1 MKNIH
6 SFQIDKE
13 DSRARLDV
21 FLASRLGLLSRAQIQ
36 KAIAGGNVHLNNLP
50 AKAGQRLREGD
61 RLVFEQPPVAS
72 YDVEPENIPL
82 NVVYEDAFL
91 LVIDKPAGLVVHP
104 AAGNYQGTLVH
115 ALLFHC
121 RDLSGIG
128 GVMRP
133 GIVHRL
139 DKGTSGLM
147 VVAKSDAAHQGLAG
161 QFKRHE
167 VRKTYQA
174 LVYGDVKGEAGMID
188 APVGRDT
195 VDRKKMSTRT
205 RRGKEAR
212 TSWRICERYG
222 ATTLLQVDIETGR
235 THQIRVHLHHAGH
248 PIVGDAVYGGAG
260 RIKALADPLLK
271 EKLKGLTRPALHST
285 LLSFIHPVTA
295 LPLNFSSPLPED
307 MSALCDFLRGD
318 AASLETR
325 STGGEY

>member
-1 MKNIH
+1 MNNIH
-6 SFQIDKE
+6 SFQIGKNDGG
-13 DSRARLDV
+13 ARLDV
-21 FLASRLGLLSRAQIQ
+21 FLASRLDSLSRAQIQ
-36 KAIAGGNVHLNNLP
+36 KAIAGGHVHLNNVP

-61 RLVFEQPPVAS
+61 GLVFEQPPVAS

-82 NVVYEDAFL
+82 AVVYEDTSL

-147 VVAKSDAAHQGLAG
+147 VVAKSDAAHQGLAA

-174 LVYGDVKGEAGMID
+174 LVYGDIRGEEGRID
-188 APVGRDT
+188 APVGRDM

-205 RRGKEAR
+205 RRGKEAS
-212 TSWRICERYG
+212 TSWRVRERYG
-222 ATTLLQVDIETGR
+222 AITLLQVDIETGR

-260 RIKALADPLLK
+260 RIKALTNPLLK
-271 EKLKGLTRPALHST
+271 ERVKAFSRPALHSS

-295 LPLNFSSPLPED
+295 RPLNFSSPLPED
-307 MSALCDFLRGD
+307 MSVLCDFLRGD
-318 AASLETR
+318 GKILLP
-325 STGGEY
+325 